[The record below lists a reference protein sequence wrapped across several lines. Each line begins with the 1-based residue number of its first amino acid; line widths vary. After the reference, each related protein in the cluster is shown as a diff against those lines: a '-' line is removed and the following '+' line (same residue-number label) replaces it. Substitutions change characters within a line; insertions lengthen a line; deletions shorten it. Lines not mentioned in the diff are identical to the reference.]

1 MRPED
6 IVLRPFILSLIVS
19 YDTIMKPPYTISPS
33 ILNLVASISLKIG
46 EASAHYLD
54 KKSPQL
60 RKANRIKTIQATL
73 GIEGNSLSESQVQAI
88 EEGKVLLGFERDQ
101 KEVQN
106 ALALYERWNEFNG
119 SKSYS
124 FLSAHQILMQG
135 LVTNHGEY
143 RNRSVGITKGITLT
157 HIAPPADRVPYL
169 MDDLFDYV
177 DKDPDPPLIKSCVF
191 HYELEFIHP
200 FLDGNGRMGRFWQS
214 VLLSKSHP
222 IFEFLPFETIIAAS
236 QSDYYQALAT
246 SDACGQSTLF
256 IEYMLGVL
264 DKSLANLLN
273 TTNVVLSETERI
285 EYFIFIGMK
294 EFSRKDYQRIFKNL
308 STATASRDLKK
319 GVLLELFSTYGERNG
334 TRYRILV

>member
-1 MRPED
+1 
-6 IVLRPFILSLIVS
+6 
-19 YDTIMKPPYTISPS
+19 MKPPYTISPS
-33 ILNLVASISLKIG
+33 ILNLVASISSKIG

-73 GIEGNSLSESQVQAI
+73 GIEGNTLNESQVQAI
-88 EEGKVLLGFERDQ
+88 DEGKRLLGFERDQ

-106 ALALYERWNEFNG
+106 AIALYARWDEFDP
-119 SKSYS
+119 SKRAS
-124 FLSAHQILMQG
+124 FLNAHLLLMQG
-135 LVTNHGEY
+135 LVTNPGEY
-143 RNRSVGITKGITLT
+143 RNRSVGITKGKTLT
-157 HIAPPADRVPYL
+157 HIAPPAERVSYL

-177 DKDPDPPLIKSCVF
+177 ARDPDPLLIKSCVF

-214 VLLSKSHP
+214 LLLSKSHP

-236 QSDYYQALAT
+236 QSAYYQALAK
-246 SDACGQSTLF
+246 SDACGQSTPF

-264 DKSLANLLN
+264 DQSLANLLN

-294 EFSRKDYQRIFKNL
+294 DFSRKDYQRVFKNL

-319 GVLLELFSTYGERNG
+319 GVELALFSTYGERNA
-334 TRYRILV
+334 TRYRVLM

>member
-1 MRPED
+1 
-6 IVLRPFILSLIVS
+6 
-19 YDTIMKPPYTISPS
+19 MKPPYTISPS

-73 GIEGNSLSESQVQAI
+73 GIEGNTLSESQVQAI
-88 EEGKVLLGFERDQ
+88 DEGKLLLGFERDQ

-106 ALALYERWNEFNG
+106 AIALYARWDEFDP
-119 SKSYS
+119 SKRAS
-124 FLSAHQILMQG
+124 FLNAHLLLMQG
-135 LVTNHGEY
+135 LVTNPGEY
-143 RNRSVGITKGITLT
+143 RNRSVGITKGKTLT
-157 HIAPPADRVPYL
+157 HIAPPAERVSYL

-177 DKDPDPPLIKSCVF
+177 ARDPDPLLIKSCVF

-214 VLLSKSHP
+214 LLLSKSHP

-236 QSDYYQALAT
+236 QSAYYQALAK
-246 SDACGQSTLF
+246 SDACAQSTPF

-264 DKSLANLLN
+264 DQSLANLLN

-294 EFSRKDYQRIFKNL
+294 DFSRKDYQRVFKNL

-319 GVLLELFSTYGERNG
+319 GVELALFSTYGERNA
-334 TRYRILV
+334 TRYRVLM

>member
-1 MRPED
+1 
-6 IVLRPFILSLIVS
+6 
-19 YDTIMKPPYTISPS
+19 MKPPYTISPS

-106 ALALYERWNEFNG
+106 ALALYERWDELNP
-119 SKSYS
+119 SKSAS
-124 FLSAHQILMQG
+124 FLSAHLLLMQG
-135 LVTNHGEY
+135 LVKNPGEY
-143 RNRSVGITKGITLT
+143 RNKSVGITKGTTLT
-157 HIAPPADRVPYL
+157 HIAPPADRVKHL
-169 MDDLFDYV
+169 MENLFEYV
-177 DKDPDPPLIKSCVF
+177 DNDPDPLLIKSCVF

-236 QSDYYQALAT
+236 QSDYYHALAN
-246 SDACGQSTLF
+246 SDACGQSTPF

-264 DKSLANLLN
+264 DQSLADLLN
-273 TTNVVLSETERI
+273 TTNVGLSETERI

-294 EFSRKDYQRIFKNL
+294 DFSRKDYQRIFKNL

-319 GVLLELFSTYGERNG
+319 GVSLELFSTYGERNA
-334 TRYRILV
+334 TRYRVLV

>member
-1 MRPED
+1 
-6 IVLRPFILSLIVS
+6 
-19 YDTIMKPPYTISPS
+19 MKPPYTISPS
-33 ILNLVASISLKIG
+33 ILYLVASISLKIG

-73 GIEGNSLSESQVQAI
+73 GIEGNTLSESQVQAI
-88 EEGKVLLGFERDQ
+88 DEGKLLLGFERDQ

-106 ALALYERWNEFNG
+106 AIALYARWDEFDP
-119 SKSYS
+119 SKRAS
-124 FLSAHQILMQG
+124 FLNAHLLLMRG
-135 LVTNHGEY
+135 LVTNPGEY
-143 RNRSVGITKGITLT
+143 RNRSVGITKGKTLT
-157 HIAPPADRVPYL
+157 HIAPPAERVSYL

-177 DKDPDPPLIKSCVF
+177 ARDPDPLLIKSCVF

-214 VLLSKSHP
+214 LLLSKSHP

-236 QSDYYQALAT
+236 QSAYYQALAK
-246 SDACGQSTLF
+246 SDACGQSTPF

-264 DKSLANLLN
+264 DQSLGNLLN

-285 EYFIFIGMK
+285 EYFIFIGIK
-294 EFSRKDYQRIFKNL
+294 DFSRKDYQRVFKNL

-319 GVLLELFSTYGERNG
+319 GVELELFSTYGERNA
-334 TRYRILV
+334 TRYRVLV

>member
-1 MRPED
+1 
-6 IVLRPFILSLIVS
+6 
-19 YDTIMKPPYTISPS
+19 MKPPYTISPS

-73 GIEGNSLSESQVQAI
+73 GIEGNTLSESQVQAI
-88 EEGKVLLGFERDQ
+88 DEGKLLLGFERDQ

-106 ALALYERWNEFNG
+106 AIALYARWDEFDP
-119 SKSYS
+119 SKRAS
-124 FLSAHQILMQG
+124 FLNAHLLLMQG
-135 LVTNHGEY
+135 LVKNPGEY
-143 RNRSVGITKGITLT
+143 RNRSVGITKGKTLT
-157 HIAPPADRVPYL
+157 HIAPQAERVFYL

-177 DKDPDPPLIKSCVF
+177 ARDPDPLLIKSCVF

-214 VLLSKSHP
+214 LLLSKSHP

-236 QSDYYQALAT
+236 QSAYYQALAK
-246 SDACGQSTLF
+246 SDACGQSTPF

-264 DKSLANLLN
+264 DQSLANLLN

-294 EFSRKDYQRIFKNL
+294 DFSRKDYQRVFKNL

-319 GVLLELFSTYGERNG
+319 GVELVLFSTYGERNA
-334 TRYRILV
+334 TRYRVLV

>member
-1 MRPED
+1 
-6 IVLRPFILSLIVS
+6 
-19 YDTIMKPPYTISPS
+19 
-33 ILNLVASISLKIG
+33 
-46 EASAHYLD
+46 
-54 KKSPQL
+54 L

-73 GIEGNSLSESQVQAI
+73 GIEGNTLSESQVRAI
-88 EEGKVLLGFERDQ
+88 DEGKLLLGFERDQ

-106 ALALYERWNEFNG
+106 AIALYARWNEFEP
-119 SKSYS
+119 SKKAS
-124 FLSAHQILMQG
+124 FLNAHLLLMQG
-135 LVTNHGEY
+135 LVKNPGEY
-143 RNRSVGITKGITLT
+143 RNRSVGITKGKTLT
-157 HIAPPADRVPYL
+157 HIAPPAERVSYL

-177 DKDPDPPLIKSCVF
+177 ARDPDPLLIKSCVF

-214 VLLSKSHP
+214 LLLSKSHP

-236 QSDYYQALAT
+236 QSEYYQALAK
-246 SDACGQSTLF
+246 SDACGQSTPF

-264 DKSLANLLN
+264 DQSLANLLN

-294 EFSRKDYQRIFKNL
+294 DFSRKDYQRVFKNL

-319 GVLLELFSTYGERNG
+319 GVELALFSTYGERNAS
-334 TRYRILV
+334 RYRVLV

>member
-1 MRPED
+1 
-6 IVLRPFILSLIVS
+6 
-19 YDTIMKPPYTISPS
+19 MKPPYTISTS
-33 ILNLVASISLKIG
+33 ILNLVVSISFKIG

-73 GIEGNSLSESQVQAI
+73 GIEGNTLSESQVQAI
-88 EEGKVLLGFERDQ
+88 EEGKVLLGFEREQ
-101 KEVQN
+101 KEVEN
-106 ALALYERWNEFNG
+106 AMALYARWDEFDPL
-119 SKSYS
+119 KSAS
-124 FLSAHQILMQG
+124 FLSAHLLLMKG
-135 LVTNHGEY
+135 LVTNPGEY
-143 RNRSVGITKGITLT
+143 RNKSVGITKGKTLT
-157 HIAPPADRVPYL
+157 HIAPPADRVRHL
-169 MDDLFDYV
+169 MENLFDYV
-177 DKDPDPPLIKSCVF
+177 ALDPDPLLIKSCVF

-214 VLLSKSHP
+214 LLLSKSHP

-236 QSDYYQALAT
+236 QSAYYQALAN
-246 SDACGQSTLF
+246 SDACGQSTPF

-264 DKSLANLLN
+264 DQSLANLLN

-294 EFSRKDYQRIFKNL
+294 DFSRKDYQRVFKNL

-319 GVLLELFSTYGERNG
+319 GVALDIFSTYGERNA
-334 TRYRILV
+334 TRYRVLV

>member
-1 MRPED
+1 
-6 IVLRPFILSLIVS
+6 
-19 YDTIMKPPYTISPS
+19 MKPPYTISPS

-73 GIEGNSLSESQVQAI
+73 GIEGNTLSESQVRAI
-88 EEGKVLLGFERDQ
+88 DEGKLLLGFERDQ

-106 ALALYERWNEFNG
+106 AIALYARWDEFDP
-119 SKSYS
+119 SQRAS
-124 FLSAHQILMQG
+124 FLNAHLLLMQG
-135 LVTNHGEY
+135 LVKNPGEY
-143 RNRSVGITKGITLT
+143 RNRSVGITKGKTLT
-157 HIAPPADRVPYL
+157 HIAPPAERVSYL

-177 DKDPDPPLIKSCVF
+177 ARDPDPLLIKSCVF

-214 VLLSKSHP
+214 LLLSKSHP

-236 QSDYYQALAT
+236 QSAYYQALAK
-246 SDACGQSTLF
+246 SDACGQSTPF

-264 DKSLANLLN
+264 DQSLANLLN

-294 EFSRKDYQRIFKNL
+294 DFSRKDYQRVFKNL

-319 GVLLELFSTYGERNG
+319 GVELVLFSTYGERNA
-334 TRYRILV
+334 TRYRVLV

>member
-1 MRPED
+1 
-6 IVLRPFILSLIVS
+6 
-19 YDTIMKPPYTISPS
+19 MKPPYTISPS

-73 GIEGNSLSESQVQAI
+73 GIEGNTLSESQVQAI
-88 EEGKVLLGFERDQ
+88 DEGKLLLGFERDQ

-106 ALALYERWNEFNG
+106 AIALYARWDEFDP
-119 SKSYS
+119 SKKAS
-124 FLSAHQILMQG
+124 FLNAHLLLMQG
-135 LVTNHGEY
+135 LVTNPGEY
-143 RNRSVGITKGITLT
+143 RNRSVGITKGKTLA
-157 HIAPPADRVPYL
+157 HIAPPAERVSYL

-177 DKDPDPPLIKSCVF
+177 ARDPDPLLIKSCVF

-214 VLLSKSHP
+214 LLLSKSHP
-222 IFEFLPFETIIAAS
+222 IFEFLPFESIIAAS
-236 QSDYYQALAT
+236 QSAYYQALT
-246 SDACGQSTLF
+246 KSDACGQSTPF

-264 DKSLANLLN
+264 DQSLANLLN

-294 EFSRKDYQRIFKNL
+294 DFSRKDYQRVFKNL

-319 GVLLELFSTYGERNG
+319 GVELALFSTYGERNA
-334 TRYRILV
+334 TRYRVLV

>member
-1 MRPED
+1 
-6 IVLRPFILSLIVS
+6 
-19 YDTIMKPPYTISPS
+19 MKPPYTISPS

-60 RKANRIKTIQATL
+60 RKANRIKTIQASL

-106 ALALYERWNEFNG
+106 ALALYERWNEFNP
-119 SKSYS
+119 SKSAS
-124 FLSAHQILMQG
+124 FLSAHLLLMQG
-135 LVTNHGEY
+135 LVTNPGEY

-157 HIAPPADRVPYL
+157 HIAPPADRVRHL
-169 MDDLFDYV
+169 MEDLFEYV
-177 DKDPDPPLIKSCVF
+177 ENDPDPLLIKSCVF

-214 VLLSKSHP
+214 LLLSKSHP

-236 QSDYYQALAT
+236 QSAYYQALAK
-246 SDACGQSTLF
+246 SDECGQSTPF
-256 IEYMLGVL
+256 IEYILGVL
-264 DKSLANLLN
+264 DQSLADLLN

-285 EYFIFIGMK
+285 EYFIYIGMK
-294 EFSRKDYQRIFKNL
+294 DFSRKDYQHVFKNL
-308 STATASRDLKK
+308 SSATASRDLKK
-319 GVLLELFSTYGERNG
+319 GVTLELFSTYGERNA
-334 TRYRILV
+334 TRYRVLF

>member
-1 MRPED
+1 
-6 IVLRPFILSLIVS
+6 
-19 YDTIMKPPYTISPS
+19 MKPPYTISPS

-73 GIEGNSLSESQVQAI
+73 GIEGNTLSESQVQAI
-88 EEGKVLLGFERDQ
+88 DEGKLLLGFERDQ

-106 ALALYERWNEFNG
+106 AIALYARWDEFDP
-119 SKSYS
+119 SKRAS
-124 FLSAHQILMQG
+124 FLNAHLLLMQG
-135 LVTNHGEY
+135 LVKNPGEY
-143 RNRSVGITKGITLT
+143 RNRSVGITKGKTLT
-157 HIAPPADRVPYL
+157 HIAPPAERVSYL

-177 DKDPDPPLIKSCVF
+177 ARDPDPLLIKSCVF

-214 VLLSKSHP
+214 LLLSKSHP

-236 QSDYYQALAT
+236 QSAYYQALAK
-246 SDACGQSTLF
+246 SDACGQSTPF

-264 DKSLANLLN
+264 DQSLANLLN

-294 EFSRKDYQRIFKNL
+294 DFSRKDYQRVFKNL

-319 GVLLELFSTYGERNG
+319 GVELALFSTYGERNA
-334 TRYRILV
+334 TRYRVLM

>member
-1 MRPED
+1 
-6 IVLRPFILSLIVS
+6 
-19 YDTIMKPPYTISPS
+19 MKPPYTISPS

-73 GIEGNSLSESQVQAI
+73 GIEGNTLSESQVQAI
-88 EEGKVLLGFERDQ
+88 DEGKLLLGFERDQ

-106 ALALYERWNEFNG
+106 AIALYARWDEFDP
-119 SKSYS
+119 SKRAS
-124 FLSAHQILMQG
+124 FLNAHLLLMQG
-135 LVTNHGEY
+135 LVRNPGEY
-143 RNRSVGITKGITLT
+143 RNRSVGITKGKTLT
-157 HIAPPADRVPYL
+157 HIAPPAERVSYL

-177 DKDPDPPLIKSCVF
+177 ARDPDLLLIKSCIF

-214 VLLSKSHP
+214 LLLSKSHP

-236 QSDYYQALAT
+236 QSAYYQALAK
-246 SDACGQSTLF
+246 SDACGQSTPF

-264 DKSLANLLN
+264 DQSLANLLN

-294 EFSRKDYQRIFKNL
+294 DFSRKDYQRVFKNL

-319 GVLLELFSTYGERNG
+319 GVELVLFSTYGERNA
-334 TRYRILV
+334 TRYRVLV

>member
-1 MRPED
+1 
-6 IVLRPFILSLIVS
+6 
-19 YDTIMKPPYTISPS
+19 MKPTYTISPS

-73 GIEGNSLSESQVQAI
+73 GIEGNSLSKSQIQAI

-106 ALALYERWNEFNG
+106 ALALYERWNEFNP
-119 SKSYS
+119 SKSAS
-124 FLSAHQILMQG
+124 FLSAHLLLMQG
-135 LVTNHGEY
+135 LVTNPGEY
-143 RNRSVGITKGITLT
+143 RNRSVGITKGTTLT
-157 HIAPPADRVPYL
+157 HIAPPADRVKHL
-169 MDDLFDYV
+169 MENLFEYV
-177 DKDPDPPLIKSCVF
+177 DNDPDPLLIKSCVF

-236 QSDYYQALAT
+236 QSDYYHALAN
-246 SDACGQSTLF
+246 SDACGQSTPF

-264 DKSLANLLN
+264 DQSLADLLN
-273 TTNVVLSETERI
+273 TTNVGLSETERI

-294 EFSRKDYQRIFKNL
+294 DFSRKDYQRIFKNL

-319 GVLLELFSTYGERNG
+319 GVSLELFSTYGERNA
-334 TRYRILV
+334 TRYRVLV

>member
-1 MRPED
+1 
-6 IVLRPFILSLIVS
+6 
-19 YDTIMKPPYTISPS
+19 MKPPYTISPF

-73 GIEGNSLSESQVQAI
+73 GIEGNTLSESQVQAI
-88 EEGKVLLGFERDQ
+88 DEGKLLLGFEREQ

-106 ALALYERWNEFNG
+106 AIALYARWDEFEP
-119 SKSYS
+119 SKRAS
-124 FLSAHQILMQG
+124 FLNAHLLLMRG
-135 LVTNHGEY
+135 LVTNPGEY
-143 RNRSVGITKGITLT
+143 RNRSVGITKGKTLT
-157 HIAPPADRVPYL
+157 HIAPPAERVSYL

-177 DKDPDPPLIKSCVF
+177 ARDPDPLLIKSCVF

-214 VLLSKSHP
+214 LLLSKSHP

-236 QSDYYQALAT
+236 QSAYYQALAK
-246 SDACGQSTLF
+246 SDACGQSTPF

-264 DKSLANLLN
+264 DQSLANLLN

-285 EYFIFIGMK
+285 EYFIFIGIK
-294 EFSRKDYQRIFKNL
+294 DFSRKDYQHVFKNL

-319 GVLLELFSTYGERNG
+319 GVELELFSTYGERNA
-334 TRYRILV
+334 TRYRVLV

>member
-1 MRPED
+1 
-6 IVLRPFILSLIVS
+6 
-19 YDTIMKPPYTISPS
+19 MKPPYTISPS

-60 RKANRIKTIQATL
+60 RKENRIKTIQATL

-106 ALALYERWNEFNG
+106 ALALYERWNEFKPFK
-119 SKSYS
+119 SKS
-124 FLSAHQILMQG
+124 FLSAHRVLMHD
-135 LVTNHGEY
+135 LIINPGEY
-143 RNRSVGITKGITLT
+143 RNRSVGITKGKTLT

-177 DKDPDPPLIKSCVF
+177 AQDPDPLLIKSCVF

-214 VLLSKSHP
+214 SLLSKSHP

-246 SDACGQSTLF
+246 SDACGQSTTF

-264 DKSLANLLN
+264 DKSLAKLLN

-294 EFSRKDYQRIFKNL
+294 DFSRKDYQRVFKNL

-319 GVLLELFSTYGERNG
+319 GVSLELFSTYGERNA
-334 TRYRILV
+334 TRYRVLL

>member
-1 MRPED
+1 
-6 IVLRPFILSLIVS
+6 
-19 YDTIMKPPYTISPS
+19 MKPPYTISPS

-60 RKANRIKTIQATL
+60 RKANRIKTIQASL

-88 EEGKVLLGFERDQ
+88 EEGKVLLGFERDR

-106 ALALYERWNEFNG
+106 ALALYERWNEFNP
-119 SKSYS
+119 SKSAS
-124 FLSAHQILMQG
+124 FLSAHLLLMQG
-135 LVTNHGEY
+135 LVTNPGEY

-157 HIAPPADRVPYL
+157 HIAPPADRIRHL
-169 MDDLFDYV
+169 MEDLFEYV
-177 DKDPDPPLIKSCVF
+177 ENDPDPLLIKSCVF

-200 FLDGNGRMGRFWQS
+200 FLDGNGRLGRFWQS
-214 VLLSKSHP
+214 LLLSKSHP

-236 QSDYYQALAT
+236 QSAYYQALAK
-246 SDACGQSTLF
+246 SDACGQSTPF

-264 DKSLANLLN
+264 DQSLASLLN
-273 TTNVVLSETERI
+273 TTNAVLSETERI

-294 EFSRKDYQRIFKNL
+294 DFSRKDYQRVFKNL

-319 GVLLELFSTYGERNG
+319 GVSLELFSTYGERNG
-334 TRYRILV
+334 TRYRVLV

>member
-1 MRPED
+1 
-6 IVLRPFILSLIVS
+6 
-19 YDTIMKPPYTISPS
+19 
-33 ILNLVASISLKIG
+33 VASISLKIG

-73 GIEGNSLSESQVQAI
+73 GIEGNTLSESQVQAI
-88 EEGKVLLGFERDQ
+88 DEGKRLLGFERDQ

-106 ALALYERWNEFNG
+106 AIALYARWDEFDP
-119 SKSYS
+119 SKRAS
-124 FLSAHQILMQG
+124 FLNAHLLLMQG
-135 LVTNHGEY
+135 LVTNPGEY
-143 RNRSVGITKGITLT
+143 RNRSVGITKGKTLT
-157 HIAPPADRVPYL
+157 HIAPPAERVSYL

-177 DKDPDPPLIKSCVF
+177 ARDPDPLLIKSCVF

-214 VLLSKSHP
+214 LLLSKSHP

-236 QSDYYQALAT
+236 QSAYYQALAK
-246 SDACGQSTLF
+246 SDACAQSTPF

-264 DKSLANLLN
+264 DQSLANLLN

-294 EFSRKDYQRIFKNL
+294 DFSRKDYQRVFKNL

-319 GVLLELFSTYGERNG
+319 GVELALFSTYGERNA
-334 TRYRILV
+334 TRYRVLM

>member
-1 MRPED
+1 
-6 IVLRPFILSLIVS
+6 
-19 YDTIMKPPYTISPS
+19 MKPPYTISPS

-73 GIEGNSLSESQVQAI
+73 GIEGNTLSESQVRAI
-88 EEGKVLLGFERDQ
+88 DEGKLLLGFERDQ

-106 ALALYERWNEFNG
+106 AIALYARWNEFEP
-119 SKSYS
+119 SKKAS
-124 FLSAHQILMQG
+124 FLNAHLLLMQG
-135 LVTNHGEY
+135 LVTNPGKY
-143 RNRSVGITKGITLT
+143 RNRSVGITKGKTLT
-157 HIAPPADRVPYL
+157 HIAPPAERVSYL

-177 DKDPDPPLIKSCVF
+177 ARDPDPLLIKSCVF

-214 VLLSKSHP
+214 LLLSKSHP

-236 QSDYYQALAT
+236 QSAYYQALAK
-246 SDACGQSTLF
+246 SDACGQSTPF

-264 DKSLANLLN
+264 DQSLANLLN

-294 EFSRKDYQRIFKNL
+294 DFSRKDYQRVFKNL

-319 GVLLELFSTYGERNG
+319 GVELALFSTYGERNAS
-334 TRYRILV
+334 RYRVLV

>member
-1 MRPED
+1 
-6 IVLRPFILSLIVS
+6 
-19 YDTIMKPPYTISPS
+19 MKPPYTITAS
-33 ILNLVASISLKIG
+33 ILKLVASISQKIG

-54 KKSPQL
+54 KQTPQL

-88 EEGKVLLGFERDQ
+88 EEGKMLLGFERDQ

-106 ALALYERWNEFNG
+106 AMALYERWNEFKPA
-119 SKSYS
+119 KSTS
-124 FLSAHQILMQG
+124 FLSAHRLLMQG
-135 LVTNHGEY
+135 LVTNPGEY
-143 RNRSVGITKGITLT
+143 RNRSVGITKGKTLT

-169 MDDLFDYV
+169 MSDLFQYV
-177 DKDPDPPLIKSCVF
+177 ADDPDPLLIKSCVF

-214 VLLSKSHP
+214 LLLSKSHP

-236 QSDYYQALAT
+236 QSAYYQALAA
-246 SDACGQSTLF
+246 SDACGQSTPF

-264 DKSLANLLN
+264 EQSLANLLN
-273 TTNVVLSETERI
+273 TTNVVLSETERM

-294 EFSRKDYQRIFKNL
+294 DFSRKDYQRVFKNL

-319 GVLLELFSTYGERNG
+319 GVELELFSTYGERNA
-334 TRYRILV
+334 TRYRVLV

>member
-1 MRPED
+1 
-6 IVLRPFILSLIVS
+6 
-19 YDTIMKPPYTISPS
+19 MKPRYAISPS

-73 GIEGNSLSESQVQAI
+73 GIEGNTLSESQVQAI
-88 EEGKVLLGFERDQ
+88 DEGKLLLGFERDQ

-106 ALALYERWNEFNG
+106 AIALYARWDEFDP
-119 SKSYS
+119 SKRAS
-124 FLSAHQILMQG
+124 FLNAHLLLMQG
-135 LVTNHGEY
+135 LVTNPGEY
-143 RNRSVGITKGITLT
+143 RNRSVGITKGKTLT
-157 HIAPPADRVPYL
+157 HIAPPAERVSYL

-177 DKDPDPPLIKSCVF
+177 ARDPDPLLIKSCVF

-214 VLLSKSHP
+214 LLLSKSHP

-236 QSDYYQALAT
+236 QSAYYQALAK
-246 SDACGQSTLF
+246 SDACGQSTPF

-264 DKSLANLLN
+264 DQSLANLLN

-294 EFSRKDYQRIFKNL
+294 DFSRKDYQRVFKNL

-319 GVLLELFSTYGERNG
+319 GVELALFSTYGERNA
-334 TRYRILV
+334 TRYRVLV

>member
-1 MRPED
+1 
-6 IVLRPFILSLIVS
+6 
-19 YDTIMKPPYTISPS
+19 MKPPYTISPS

-46 EASAHYLD
+46 KASAHYLD

-60 RKANRIKTIQATL
+60 RKENRIKTIQATL
-73 GIEGNSLSESQVQAI
+73 GIEGNSLSESQIKAI
-88 EEGKVLLGFERDQ
+88 EKGKMLLGFERDQ

-106 ALALYERWNEFNG
+106 ALALYERWNEFKP
-119 SKSYS
+119 SKRKS
-124 FLSAHQILMQG
+124 FLSAHRVLMHE
-135 LVTNHGEY
+135 LIINPGEY
-143 RNRSVGITKGITLT
+143 RNRSVGITKGKTLT

-177 DKDPDPPLIKSCVF
+177 AQDPDPLLIKSCVF

-214 VLLSKSHP
+214 LLLSKSHP

-246 SDACGQSTLF
+246 SDACGQSTTF

-264 DKSLANLLN
+264 DKSLAKLLN

-294 EFSRKDYQRIFKNL
+294 DFSRKDYQRVFKNL

-319 GVLLELFSTYGERNG
+319 GVSLELFSTYGERNA
-334 TRYRILV
+334 TRYRVLL

>member
-1 MRPED
+1 
-6 IVLRPFILSLIVS
+6 
-19 YDTIMKPPYTISPS
+19 MKPPYTISPS

-73 GIEGNSLSESQVQAI
+73 GIEGNTLSESQVQAI
-88 EEGKVLLGFERDQ
+88 DEGKLLLGFERDQ

-106 ALALYERWNEFNG
+106 AIALYARWDEFDP
-119 SKSYS
+119 SKRAS
-124 FLSAHQILMQG
+124 FLNAHLLLMQG
-135 LVTNHGEY
+135 LVTNPGEY
-143 RNRSVGITKGITLT
+143 RNRSVGITKGKTLT
-157 HIAPPADRVPYL
+157 HIAPPAERVSYL

-177 DKDPDPPLIKSCVF
+177 ARDPDPLLIKSCVF

-214 VLLSKSHP
+214 LLLSKSHP
-222 IFEFLPFETIIAAS
+222 IFKFLPFETIIAAS
-236 QSDYYQALAT
+236 QSAHYQALAK
-246 SDACGQSTLF
+246 SDACGQSTPF

-264 DKSLANLLN
+264 DQSLANLLN

-285 EYFIFIGMK
+285 EYFIFIGIK
-294 EFSRKDYQRIFKNL
+294 DFSRKDYQRIFKNL

-319 GVLLELFSTYGERNG
+319 GVELKLFSTYGERNA
-334 TRYRILV
+334 TRYRVLV

>member
-1 MRPED
+1 
-6 IVLRPFILSLIVS
+6 
-19 YDTIMKPPYTISPS
+19 MKPPYTISPS

-73 GIEGNSLSESQVQAI
+73 GIEGNTLNESQVQAI
-88 EEGKVLLGFERDQ
+88 DEGKLLLGFERDQ

-106 ALALYERWNEFNG
+106 AIALYARWDEFDP
-119 SKSYS
+119 SKRAS
-124 FLSAHQILMQG
+124 FLNAHLLLMQG
-135 LVTNHGEY
+135 LVTNPGEY
-143 RNRSVGITKGITLT
+143 RNRSVGITKGKTLT
-157 HIAPPADRVPYL
+157 HIAPPAERVSYL

-177 DKDPDPPLIKSCVF
+177 ARDPDPLLIKSCVF

-214 VLLSKSHP
+214 LLLSKSHP

-236 QSDYYQALAT
+236 QSAYYQALAK
-246 SDACGQSTLF
+246 SDACGQSTPF

-264 DKSLANLLN
+264 DQSLANLLN

-294 EFSRKDYQRIFKNL
+294 DFSRKDYQRVFKNL

-319 GVLLELFSTYGERNG
+319 GVELVLFSTYGERNA
-334 TRYRILV
+334 TRYRVLV

>member
-1 MRPED
+1 
-6 IVLRPFILSLIVS
+6 
-19 YDTIMKPPYTISPS
+19 MKPPYTITTS

-54 KKSPQL
+54 KKSPKL

-73 GIEGNSLSESQVQAI
+73 GIEGNSLSKSQVQAI
-88 EEGKVLLGFERDQ
+88 DEGKVLIGFERDQ

-106 ALALYERWNEFNG
+106 ALTLYDRWNEFKH
-119 SKSYS
+119 SKSAS
-124 FLSAHQILMQG
+124 FLSAHRILMHE
-135 LVTNHGEY
+135 LISNPGEY
-143 RNRSVGITKGITLT
+143 RNRSVGITKGKTLT

-169 MDDLFDYV
+169 MADLFQYV
-177 DKDPDPPLIKSCVF
+177 ADDPDHLLIKSCVF

-214 VLLSKSHP
+214 LILSKSHP

-236 QSDYYQALAT
+236 QTDYYQALAT
-246 SDACGQSTLF
+246 SDACGHSTPF

-264 DKSLANLLN
+264 DKSLADLLN

-294 EFSRKDYQRIFKNL
+294 DFSRIDYQRVFKNL
-308 STATASRDLKK
+308 SSATASRDLKK
-319 GVLLELFSTYGERNG
+319 GVSLGLFSSYGERNG
-334 TRYRILV
+334 TRYRIIL

>member
-1 MRPED
+1 
-6 IVLRPFILSLIVS
+6 
-19 YDTIMKPPYTISPS
+19 MKPPYTISPS

-73 GIEGNSLSESQVQAI
+73 GIEGNTLNESKVQAI
-88 EEGKVLLGFERDQ
+88 DEGKLLLGFERDQ

-106 ALALYERWNEFNG
+106 AIALYARWDEFDP
-119 SKSYS
+119 SKRAS
-124 FLSAHQILMQG
+124 FLNAHLLLMQG
-135 LVTNHGEY
+135 LVTNPGEY
-143 RNRSVGITKGITLT
+143 RNRSVGITKGKTLT
-157 HIAPPADRVPYL
+157 HIAPPAERVSYL

-177 DKDPDPPLIKSCVF
+177 ARDPDPLLIKSCVF

-214 VLLSKSHP
+214 LLLSKSHP

-236 QSDYYQALAT
+236 QSAYYQALAK
-246 SDACGQSTLF
+246 SDACAQSTPF

-264 DKSLANLLN
+264 DQSLANLLN

-294 EFSRKDYQRIFKNL
+294 DFSRKDYQRVFKNL

-319 GVLLELFSTYGERNG
+319 GVELALFSTYGERNA
-334 TRYRILV
+334 TRYRVLM